1 MTKNEAAEFFKLDR
15 YASEGLGAVIEEVS
29 DGHSVVSMTICDRH
43 RAAHGGVMGGAV
55 FSLADFAFAVA
66 CNTPES
72 ITVTVSSNINFM
84 SGAKTDRLV
93 AECTR
98 VKNGKRVCFCETTV
112 TDSAGTIVATVSAVG
127 SKIKS

>member
-55 FSLADFAFAVA
+55 FSLAERSASFNSPRRF
-66 CNTPES
+66 CNISVNT
-72 ITVTVSSNINFM
+72 
-84 SGAKTDRLV
+84 G
-93 AECTR
+93 
-98 VKNGKRVCFCETTV
+98 GKEASVPLPKRN
-112 TDSAGTIVATVSAVG
+112 SASV
-127 SKIKS
+127 